1 MLYLM
6 LFHPLTHKYTEIKP
20 AIILIIVKIQ
30 SLILLGFITFLIKLY
45 NMETQKSIITNQLGP
60 FVVTNGPKK

>member
-45 NMETQKSIITNQLGP
+45 NMETKKSIITNQLGP